1 MRLLV
6 ILTSMK
12 IACIGGGPGS
22 LYFGILMKKA
32 YPGAEI
38 VIYDREIKGQTF
50 GWGVVFSDKTMDG
63 FEEEDPET
71 VAAINAAF
79 YYWTKIDTYL
89 GGSKDE
95 AGPLVTS
102 TGHGFCGMSRIKLL
116 TILGARATEL
126 GVVIEHEREILDPA
140 ELGEVDLI
148 VAGDGINSSVR
159 KRFAEHFKPSFDHR
173 PNHFCWLGTTRPL
186 DAFTFIFKE
195 SEHGLFCVHAY
206 PYEEGTTTWIVECQD
221 DVYQRA
227 GFAKM
232 SEAETVAYMQ
242 ALFGVDLMHEGTQH
256 KVLANRSIWRGFPII
271 ANEKWHHK
279 NMVLIGDA
287 AHTAH
292 FSIGSGT
299 KLAMEDASALV
310 SSFVR
315 HGEQLS
321 GAEVP
326 GILASYQ
333 ASREDIAGRLQTTA
347 ATSLKWFEIMDRYT
361 DQDPDTFS
369 FNLMTR
375 SKSITYENL
384 AMRDPAL
391 VRRVGDAFARQ
402 AGAQA
407 LASGQLPPPI
417 FTPLKVGQ
425 LELWNRIVV
434 SPMCQYSAVNGTPN
448 DWHTA
453 HYGSLSIG
461 GAGLLICEA
470 TSVSDEGRIT
480 PGCTG
485 IWNDEQEAA
494 WRRITEFAHTHGA
507 GAIGLQ
513 IGHAGRKAST
523 STPANGDS
531 PLKGAEAWET
541 MGPCATPF
549 DTTANGGA
557 DWHTPR
563 AMTRADMDRVRDE
576 FVAAAGRATAAGF
589 DLLELHMAHGYL
601 LSSFLSPASNTR
613 DDEYGGSPEGRLRF
627 PLEILAAVRE
637 AWSGPLS
644 VRISATDWLEEGGL
658 TGADAVQISLAFE
671 AGGAD
676 LIDVSSGGVVPGAR
690 IRFGRMYQVPFAE
703 SIKQAV
709 NIPVMAVGAIQN
721 TDQANTIL
729 AARRADLCAMA
740 RPHLARPNLTLVAAA
755 RAGVQPPSFPVQYL
769 AAKSLL

>member
-1 MRLLV
+1 
-6 ILTSMK
+6 MK

-38 VIYDREIKGQTF
+38 KIYDREVKGQTF

-63 FEEEDPET
+63 FEGEDPAT

-79 YYWTKIDTYL
+79 SYWTNIDTFL
-89 GGSKDE
+89 GGSAE
-95 AGPLVTS
+95 EVGELVTS

-116 TILGARATEL
+116 TILEERAEQL
-126 GVVIEHEREILDPA
+126 GVIVEHEVEITDPA
-140 ELGEVDLI
+140 SLGDVDLI
-148 VAGDGINSSVR
+148 VAGDGLNSSVR
-159 KRFAEHFKPSFDHR
+159 TRFSEHFQPSFDVR

-221 DVYQRA
+221 EVFQRA
-227 GFAKM
+227 GLADK
-232 SEAETVAYMQ
+232 SEEETVTYMQ
-242 ALFGVDLMHEGTQH
+242 ELFGVDLMHEGTQH
-256 KVLANRSIWRGFPII
+256 KVLANRSIWRSFPII
-271 ANEKWHHK
+271 ANKKWHHN

-310 SSFVR
+310 SAFVA
-315 HGEQLS
+315 HGEEFS
-321 GAEVP
+321 GDEVP
-326 GILASYQ
+326 MILAAYQ
-333 ASREDIAGRLQTTA
+333 ASRDEIAGRLQTTA

-361 DQDPDTFS
+361 SQDPDTFS

-375 SKSITYENL
+375 SKSITFENL

-391 VRRVGDAFARQ
+391 VQRVSDAFAKA
-402 AGAQA
+402 AGAMP
-407 LASGQLPPPI
+407 LASGELPPPI
-417 FTPLKVGQ
+417 FTPLYVGE

-434 SPMCQYSAVNGTPN
+434 SPMCQYSAKKGVPN
-448 DWHTA
+448 DWHVV
-453 HYGSLSIG
+453 HYGGLVKG
-461 GAGLLICEA
+461 GAGLVICEA
-470 TSVSDEGRIT
+470 TSVSEEGRIT

-494 WRRITEFAHTHGA
+494 WHRIVDFAHAHGA

-513 IGHAGRKAST
+513 IGHAGRKASI

-531 PLKGAEAWET
+531 PLTGNDAWET
-541 MGPCATPF
+541 IGPTATPY
-549 DTTANGGA
+549 DTLANGGK
-557 DWHTPR
+557 DWHSPR
-563 AMTRADMDRVRDE
+563 AMTRADMERITAA
-576 FVAAAGRATAAGF
+576 FVASALRAESAGF

-613 DDEYGGSPEGRLRF
+613 EDSYGGTLENRLRF
-627 PLEILAAVRE
+627 PLEVLAAVRQG
-637 AWSGPLS
+637 WRGPLS
-644 VRISATDWLEEGGL
+644 VRISATDWIAEGGL
-658 TGADAVQISLAFE
+658 TEADSVEIARAIEAAGADM
-671 AGGAD
+671 
-676 LIDVSSGGVVPGAR
+676 IDVSTGGVAPGAKV
-690 IRFGRMYQVPFAE
+690 RFGRMYQVPFAE
-703 SIKQAV
+703 RIKQSV
-709 NIPVMAVGAIQN
+709 GIPVMAVGAIQN

-729 AARRADLCAMA
+729 AAGRADICAMA
-740 RPHLARPNLTLVAAA
+740 RPHLVHPNLTLVAAA
-755 RAGVQPPSFPVQYL
+755 AAGVEPPTFPVQYL
-769 AAKSLL
+769 AGKALL

>member
-1 MRLLV
+1 
-6 ILTSMK
+6 MK

-32 YPGAEI
+32 YSGAEI
-38 VIYDREIKGQTF
+38 TVYDREVKGQTF

-79 YYWTKIDTYL
+79 AYWTKIDTFL
-89 GGSKDE
+89 GGSAE
-95 AGPLVTS
+95 ETGNLVTS

-116 TILGARATEL
+116 TLLEARAEEL
-126 GVVIEHEREILDPA
+126 GVIVEHEVEITDPTS
-140 ELGEVDLI
+140 LGDVDLI
-148 VAGDGINSSVR
+148 VAGDGLNSGVR
-159 KRFAEHFKPSFDHR
+159 TLFAEHFKPSFDRR

-221 DVYQRA
+221 EVFQRA
-227 GFAKM
+227 GLAEKT
-232 SEAETVAYMQ
+232 EEETVAYMQ

-256 KVLANRSIWRGFPII
+256 QVLANRSIWRGFPII
-271 ANEKWHHK
+271 ANEKWHYK

-310 SSFVR
+310 SAFVD
-315 HGEQLS
+315 HGQQFSRE
-321 GAEVP
+321 EVP
-326 GILASYQ
+326 DILAAYQ
-333 ASREDIAGRLQTTA
+333 ASRDDIAGRLQTTA
-347 ATSLKWFEIMDRYT
+347 ATSLKWFEVMDRYT
-361 DQDPDTFS
+361 SQDPDTFS

-375 SKSITYENL
+375 SKSITFGNL

-391 VRRVGDAFARQ
+391 VQRVSDSFAIA
-402 AGAQA
+402 AGASA
-407 LASGQLPPPI
+407 LPSGEFPPPI

-434 SPMCQYSAVNGTPN
+434 SPMCQYSAKDGVPN
-448 DWHTA
+448 DWHVA
-453 HYGSLSIG
+453 HYGGLAKG
-461 GAGLLICEA
+461 GAGLVICEA
-470 TSVSDEGRIT
+470 TGVSKEGCLT
-480 PGCTG
+480 DGCTG
-485 IWNDEQEAA
+485 IWNEEQEAA
-494 WRRITEFAHTHGA
+494 WSRIVDFAHTFGI

-513 IGHAGRKAST
+513 IGHAGRKASI
-523 STPANGDS
+523 STPAKGDS
-531 PLKGAEAWET
+531 PLTGDDAWQT
-541 MGPCATPF
+541 IGPSATPF
-549 DTTANGGA
+549 DTLANGGKH
-557 DWHTPR
+557 WPTPR
-563 AMTRADMDRVRDE
+563 AMTRVDMDRVADE
-576 FVAAAGRATAAGF
+576 FVASARRAQSAGF

-613 DDEYGGSPEGRLRF
+613 DDEYGGSPENRLRF
-627 PLEILAAVRE
+627 PLEVLTAVRN
-637 AWSGPLS
+637 AWQGPLS
-644 VRISATDWLEEGGL
+644 VRISATDWIEEAGL
-658 TGADAVQISLAFE
+658 TGADAVEIAKAFE

-676 LIDVSSGGVVPGAR
+676 LIDVSSGGVVPGAK

-703 SIKQAV
+703 RIKQSV
-709 NIPVMAVGAIQN
+709 SIPVMAVGAIQN

-729 AARRADLCAMA
+729 AAGRADLCAMA
-740 RPHLARPNLTLVAAA
+740 RPHLVRPNLTLVAAA
-755 RAGVQPPSFPVQYL
+755 AAGVEPPSFPVQYL
-769 AAKSLL
+769 AGKSLL